1 MRRFKDDFRFIS
13 SKQPLNKD
21 RGYYLNDRIVGNE
34 IEISFDYLKFVSA
47 LYKIMSIFA
56 IICGI
61 ATFIDCLCG
70 IDNTNTFFYNFI
82 CVVIFPIIFLYIGIL
97 SMHKDNLCKNKLKKY
112 ENNHWNFVLTEVK
125 SIRKGFSNSVVY
137 FEGFENSVVLKNKY
151 AKYLKENQKVY
162 LITIE
167 KDCSDILVIYDWN
180 GETYSDRGFTVNNI
194 ELVGSVV

>member
-1 MRRFKDDFRFIS
+1 MKRFKNDFRFVS

-34 IEISFDYLKFVSA
+34 IETSFDYLKFVSA

-56 IICGI
+56 IISGI
-61 ATFIDCLCG
+61 AIFIDFLCSV
-70 IDNTNTFFYNFI
+70 DNTNTFLYNFI

-97 SMHKDNLCKNKLKKY
+97 SMCREKLCKDKLNKYK
-112 ENNHWNFVLTEVK
+112 ENHWNLVLTEIK
-125 SIRKGFSNSVVY
+125 SVRKGFGNSVVY

-180 GETYSDRGFTVNNI
+180 GETYRDRGFQLNKVNI
-194 ELVGSVV
+194 

>member
-1 MRRFKDDFRFIS
+1 MKRFKNDFRFVS

-34 IEISFDYLKFVSA
+34 IETSFDYLKFASA
-47 LYKIMSIFA
+47 LYKILSIFA
-56 IICGI
+56 IISGI
-61 ATFIDCLCG
+61 AIFIDFLCSV
-70 IDNTNTFFYNFI
+70 DNTNIFLYNFI

-97 SMHKDNLCKNKLKKY
+97 SMCREKLCKDKLNKY
-112 ENNHWNFVLTEVK
+112 EENHWNLVLTEVK
-125 SIRKGFSNSVVY
+125 SIRKCFGNSVVY
-137 FEGFENSVVLKNKY
+137 FEGFENGIVLKNKY

-180 GETYSDRGFTVNNI
+180 GETYRDRGFQLNKVNI
-194 ELVGSVV
+194 